1 MLYLRLEALMV
12 DNTQPRN
19 GETRTR
25 AIPGSTEVTAIFFD
39 FKTGER
45 TNAGTDAR
53 VVLRIG
59 DRVFP
64 MPARRAG
71 HDLFERGG
79 VDVIGFPTGRSSAPD
94 EPRLDLDALR
104 RAAIVLAHDR
114 SGKCPAWYV
123 ERLSI
128 LIKLALPQEP
138 VLEFRHWNDVGWV
151 DAEKPRGATVVLQ
164 EGECSHPIPRER
176 CASCRSRWPDHPGLA
191 CKCTDC
197 AASWPKL
204 LPA

>member
-1 MLYLRLEALMV
+1 MDDTIHAA
-12 DNTQPRN
+12 N

-39 FKTGER
+39 FKTGEM

-53 VVLRIG
+53 VVVRVG

-64 MPARRAG
+64 MPGHRAG

-79 VDVIGFPTGRSSAPD
+79 VDVIGFPT
-94 EPRLDLDALR
+94 ERLTPPAGARFDLDAVR
-104 RAAIVLAHDR
+104 KAPIVLSHDG
-114 SGKCPAWYV
+114 SGKNPAWYV

-138 VLEFRHWNDVGWV
+138 LLEYRHWNDVGWLDV
-151 DAEKPRGATVVLQ
+151 TKPRGASVVLQ
-164 EGECSHPIPRER
+164 EGQCSHPVPRER
-176 CASCRSRWPDHPGLA
+176 CASCARRWPDHPGKA
-191 CKCTDC
+191 CKCTAC
-197 AASWPKL
+197 QGSYPKL
-204 LPA
+204 LHA

>member
-1 MLYLRLEALMV
+1 MDDTIHAA
-12 DNTQPRN
+12 N

-53 VVLRIG
+53 VAVRVG

-64 MPARRAG
+64 MPGRRAG

-79 VDVIGFPTGRSSAPD
+79 VDVIGFPTGRLATP
-94 EPRLDLDALR
+94 EGARLDLDALR
-104 RAAIVLAHDR
+104 SAPIVLSHDG
-114 SGKCPAWYV
+114 SGKNPAWYV
-123 ERLSI
+123 ERLAI

-138 VLEFRHWNDVGWV
+138 VLEFGHWNDVGWL
-151 DAEKPRGATVVLQ
+151 DAEKPRGASVVLQ
-164 EGECSHPIPRER
+164 EGECSHGVPRER
-176 CASCRSRWPDHPGLA
+176 CASCARRWPMHPGTA
-191 CKCTDC
+191 CKCTEC
-197 AASWPKL
+197 EASYPRL
-204 LPA
+204 LHA